1 VKVNVLSHCLLRA
14 GMDSG
19 RLERER
25 ERERSMRKREQ
36 SGFISTGMSWIYY
49 YQSK

>member
-25 ERERSMRKREQ
+25 EREVNENERAE
-36 SGFISTGMSWIYY
+36 WV
-49 YQSK
+49 YQYRYVLDLLLSK

>member
-25 ERERSMRKREQ
+25 EREVNEKERAE
-36 SGFISTGMSWIYY
+36 WV
-49 YQSK
+49 YQYRYVLDLLLSK